1 MKILS
6 QVSLRRFLS
15 FQANSV
21 FYRITL
27 AFALFFLGPLLGFVF
42 LSIKSDLF
50 GSPELLYCLL
60 GMLIVSLGGYIILK
74 QIAHGI
80 MIIEAKLTGKEDP
93 EHSLMCRPGE
103 SEINNIAR
111 LTDAMT
117 ANMQQINESLMKRML
132 EIQGIRDM
140 GGLAFSCPS
149 PQALIA
155 LAIEKSRHVTGA
167 TGGAVFLF
175 PSNESEL
182 LDFPCLYR
190 VGEGFARSAA
200 ESVPLLDLIDG
211 TVLENDKGVLLRKRD
226 DDTWLQIFS
235 AECTLVAVIPFFLD
249 KRQRAV
255 AILTA
260 APDLL
265 WDDGSLN
272 FLVTLFHTV
281 SSCLKIQE
289 LGIREQE
296 TSHEL
301 QAILSIL
308 KVINSDSREPDL
320 LAAIAGTLFDLFSS
334 HWLGLAL
341 LDSETGELRL
351 VQAIHRNVSRPYKV
365 TILEKK
371 SSLFQRAIDSP
382 VGRLDY
388 ERLET
393 EAHFFES
400 EMFKDLNIQSCM
412 LHSLHLNDRIIGSI
426 CLGYEKPNAFGPQ
439 EKRLFSILV
448 SGIAI
453 ALEQSRL
460 LSKEKRK
467 SGELAVLNRI
477 GLALTSSAF
486 DITRVL
492 DYILEMVVK
501 LINVEAGTVMLLDQ
515 NVLTFQATIGIAGK
529 HLEGAQVHLGQGI
542 CGWVAAT
549 GESVVIHEVKESPHF
564 FAEIDGRTGFRTRNI
579 ICAPMISNGHVV
591 GVFQLINKLGRF
603 SEDDLR
609 TLKAVSSSAAVA
621 LENNRLYSE
630 SARLAEKERL
640 IRTIFQKYVPEEIVN
655 TILEKGEHEHIAI
668 GERKIITVFNIDI
681 RGYSEMSKMAAT
693 EEVVEILN
701 YFYMKMGNIIL
712 RHKGMVDKY
721 LGDGFL
727 AIFGAP
733 VATRNPALDA
743 TFAAI
748 EMVKAI
754 GDVSKKAIERC
765 GIPLKIGISL
775 NTGEAIVGNIGF
787 DRKME
792 YTAIGDVVNE
802 TFRLQELTREKSNL
816 ILIGES
822 TYRQVKSFV
831 LVHPWGLREI
841 DGRGGKM
848 MVYEVVAR
856 KEISDIENL
865 SVMEEVRLGDQKLH

>member
-1 MKILS
+1 LS
-6 QVSLRRFLS
+6 V
-15 FQANSV
+15 QANSV

-42 LSIKSDLF
+42 LGIKSDLF
-50 GSPELLYCLL
+50 GSEDLLYCLL

-80 MIIEAKLTGKEDP
+80 MTIEAKLTGNGHLEP
-93 EHSLMCRPGE
+93 RLSCHLGE
-103 SEINNIAR
+103 SELNNIAR

-117 ANMQQINESLMKRML
+117 VSMQQINESLARRML

-140 GGLAFSCPS
+140 SSLAFSGS
-149 PQALIA
+149 NPQALIA
-155 LAIEKSRHVTGA
+155 LAMEKSRHVSGA
-167 TGGAVFLF
+167 IGGAVFFIPEDNQTL
-175 PSNESEL
+175 
-182 LDFPCLYR
+182 PCIYR
-190 VGEGFARSAA
+190 VGEGFAQAAA
-200 ESVPLLDLIDG
+200 EPISLSELVDR
-211 TVLENDKGVLLRKRD
+211 TVLENDKGVLLQKTN
-226 DDTWLQIFS
+226 DTWLQVFS
-235 AECTLVAVIPFFLD
+235 AKCAKAAVIPFFVD
-249 KRQRAV
+249 NRQRAV

-260 APDLL
+260 ASDVP
-265 WDDGSLN
+265 WDDGVLN

-281 SSCLKIQE
+281 SSSLKIQE

-320 LAAIAGTLFDLFSS
+320 LAAIAAALFNLFPS

-341 LDSETGELRL
+341 VDAETGELQL
-351 VQAIHRNVSRPYKV
+351 VQTVHKNLSGMQKV
-365 TILEKK
+365 VALEKK
-371 SSLFQRAIDSP
+371 SSIFQRAIDSHEL
-382 VGRLDY
+382 LDCGKI
-388 ERLET
+388 EKES
-393 EAHFFES
+393 HFFEK
-400 EMFKDLNIQSCM
+400 ELFEDLNIQSCM

-426 CLGYEKPNAFGPQ
+426 CLGHDKPNAFGPH

-460 LSKEKRK
+460 LSREKRK
-467 SGELAVLNRI
+467 SSELAVLNRI

-515 NVLTFQATIGIAGK
+515 SMLTFQATIGIAGK
-529 HLEGAQVHLGQGI
+529 NLEGMQVHLGQGI

-549 GESVVIHEVKESPHF
+549 GESVVIHDVKESPHF
-564 FAEIDGRTGFRTRNI
+564 FAEIDGRTGFRSRNI
-579 ICAPMISNGHVV
+579 ICTPMISNGHVV

-603 SEDDLR
+603 NEDDLR

-681 RGYSEMSKMAAT
+681 RGYSEMSKLAAT

-701 YFYMKMGNIIL
+701 YFYMRMGNIIL

-748 EMVKAI
+748 EMVKSI
-754 GDVSKKAIERC
+754 DDVSNKAIERC

-802 TFRLQELTREKSNL
+802 TFRLQELTRERSGL

-822 TYRQVKSFV
+822 TYQQVKSFV
-831 LVHPWGLREI
+831 LVRPWGMREI
-841 DGRGGKM
+841 DDRGGKM

-856 KEISDIENL
+856 KEISDIENFN
-865 SVMEEVRLGDQKLH
+865 VKMEEVEKGKQNFH